1 MAPPTG
7 GSGPSAASAVAAAA
21 YVCSVMDNARSP
33 RPERRTHAEAYLT
46 LATLQAQSGDL
57 ASAEPSYRRALALSP
72 VDEVTCAVL
81 AGLIDVL
88 QRLSKNR
95 QAEIFTEKLAKL
107 DEPKLGEG
115 GRGSSVGKVESI
127 E

>member
-7 GSGPSAASAVAAAA
+7 GSAPSAASAVAAAA

-72 VDEVTCAVL
+72 VNEVTRAVL

-88 QRLSKNR
+88 QRLGKNR
-95 QAEIFTEKLAKL
+95 QAEIFMGKLAKL
-107 DEPKLGEG
+107 NEPQLEDRG
-115 GRGSSVGKVESI
+115 GRIAGKVEKV